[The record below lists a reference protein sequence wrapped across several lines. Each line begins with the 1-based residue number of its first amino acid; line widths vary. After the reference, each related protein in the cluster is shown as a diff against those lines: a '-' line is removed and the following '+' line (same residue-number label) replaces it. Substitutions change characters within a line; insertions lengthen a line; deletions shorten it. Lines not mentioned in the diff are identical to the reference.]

1 MTQKLRVLAYL
12 EKYGSITSIESY
24 EKLQIVDL
32 QKAIQLLRKE
42 NYKITDKWIHKVN
55 SLGKKLNLRN
65 IRWRCRNGRNKRIS

>member
-55 SLGKKLNLRN
+55 SLGKKIKFKKYTLE
-65 IRWRCRNGRNKRIS
+65 G

>member
-1 MTQKLRVLAYL
+1 MSQKLRVLQYL

-42 NYKITDKWIHKVN
+42 NYKITDKWIHKIN
-55 SLGKKLNLRN
+55 SFG
-65 IRWRCRNGRNKRIS
+65 KRIKFKKYTLEG

>member
-1 MTQKLRVLAYL
+1 MSQKLRVLEYL

-42 NYKITDKWIHKVN
+42 NYRITDRWIKKTN
-55 SLGKKLNLRN
+55 NLGKRVKFKKYTLEV
-65 IRWRCRNGRNKRIS
+65 